1 MRWEEEEYGD
11 KDLHAEEGED
21 EDEEEEEEEEG
32 EDGGDGV
39 GQGQHKV
46 SQARPVP
53 DHFFCR
59 TIIIIAKLALLKL
72 SEIQDLPPK
81 KFVWGNQDCNNI
93 NINIFNCFH

>member
-32 EDGGDGV
+32 EDGRDGV

-53 DHFFCR
+53 DNFFIKLLSSLQNLVCSNSQKFR
-59 TIIIIAKLALLKL
+59 TFPQRNL
-72 SEIQDLPPK
+72 
-81 KFVWGNQDCNNI
+81 FGGNQDCNNI
-93 NINIFNCFH
+93 NIFNCFH